1 VSEEWVAVSNAINE
15 RVNELGWRQ
24 RELAQRAH
32 VSQAIVRELQHHTIE
47 RRRSAR
53 TLEALSVA
61 LGWHPQHL
69 AALLHGHTPPEVGEP
84 ISDNGRT
91 VSSRLDA
98 IDERL
103 GEITDLLHEMNAIL
117 ATVISHART
126 DR

>member
-1 VSEEWVAVSNAINE
+1 VSQDWVAVSNAITE

-24 RELAQRAH
+24 RELAQRSH
-32 VSQAIVRELQHHTIE
+32 VSQAIVRELQHHTVE

-53 TLEALSVA
+53 TLEALSIA

-69 AALLHGHTPPEVGEP
+69 VAVLHGRTPPEVGEP
-84 ISDNGRT
+84 ISDNGTT

-103 GEITDLLHEMNAIL
+103 TEITDLLHEMNANL
-117 ATVISHART
+117 TTVINHART
-126 DR
+126 GQ